1 MRIRDR
7 IAKGFLPLAALL
19 LLALLSAARAGEQ
32 MPVLKDRTPA
42 EAKLSQ
48 QMQEMLR
55 KAKTPPQV
63 VRKDDSQELVS
74 EDYFVGKT
82 RPWNCPVCGHKVNI
96 PLESI
101 RYEDADADL
110 CPHPRGKI
118 RFMSEIV
125 ICPRCGFSAFQ
136 ADFRAQQT
144 PANIAWVKSNLQPGM
159 QQTLRNLL
167 GPEVKVTPEQL
178 LEIFMDQNNI
188 PDTLRTM
195 NAYAYYLKRFNDKDP
210 GVPAAGLAR
219 VAWMAAWAHRRE
231 VSSPVRSGPLLEP
244 IRRISA
250 VLQKET
256 QDSTDLEQNI
266 RTLTRLYADKERFDI
281 FELQIIR
288 LYQAGYYSRLGLNF
302 WARAV
307 LEQIHQEANRQYA
320 DELNN
325 PWLRARAFVDI
336 PPATKFQFINGARL
350 ALAKEAKTRGECL
363 DKELMFLDYAITLI
377 IQGLTQNQYPTEDIP
392 TLVYLVGEFERRREN
407 FSRGLIWLD
416 AARQMQEAEAPMR
429 IEGLAPVQIDLL
441 KRYVQDRGLTPPPA
455 PQANADWQMLQ
466 ALAQKVQSF
475 RAERKEAPAAPED
488 VAPAGTPPATG
499 TTPPAGTGAPE
510 VQK

>member
-1 MRIRDR
+1 MRTRENFAR
-7 IAKGFLPLAALL
+7 GWLALAAFL
-19 LLALLSAARAGEQ
+19 LLALLPAAARAGEQ
-32 MPVLKDRTPA
+32 MPVLKGPNPA
-42 EAKLSQ
+42 EAQLSK
-48 QMQEMLR
+48 QMQELLQ
-55 KAKTPPQV
+55 KAKTPPRV
-63 VRKDDSQELVS
+63 IRKDDSQELVS
-74 EDYFVGKT
+74 EDFFVGKT

-110 CPHPRGKI
+110 CPHPKGKI

-159 QQTLRNLL
+159 QQALRNLL

-178 LEIFMDQNNI
+178 LEVFSDQNNI

-231 VSSPVRSGPLLEP
+231 VSSSVRAGPLLEP

-256 QDSTDLEQNI
+256 EDSTDLEKNI
-266 RTLTRLYADKERFDI
+266 RTLTRLYADKDRFDI

-307 LEQIHQEANRQYA
+307 LEQINQEANRQYA
-320 DELNN
+320 DQAND
-325 PWLRARAFVDI
+325 PWLRARAFQDI
-336 PPATKFQFINGARL
+336 PPASKLQFISEARQ
-350 ALAKEAKTRGECL
+350 ALDRETKIRGECL

-377 IQGLTQNQYPTEDIP
+377 IQGMAQEQFPVEDIP
-392 TLVYLVGEFERRREN
+392 TLVYLVGEFDRRREN
-407 FSRGLIWLD
+407 FSRSLIWLD
-416 AARQMQEAEAPMR
+416 AARQMQEANAPMR
-429 IEGLAPVQIDLL
+429 LEGLAPVQIDLL
-441 KRYVQDRGLTPPPA
+441 KRYVQDRSLTPPPA
-455 PQANADWQMLQ
+455 PQAETDWQMLQ
-466 ALAQKVQSF
+466 VLAKKVQDF
-475 RAERKEAPAAPED
+475 RASNPEKPATPEATPPAD
-488 VAPAGTPPATG
+488 GAGTPAT
-499 TTPPAGTGAPE
+499 
-510 VQK
+510 QQ